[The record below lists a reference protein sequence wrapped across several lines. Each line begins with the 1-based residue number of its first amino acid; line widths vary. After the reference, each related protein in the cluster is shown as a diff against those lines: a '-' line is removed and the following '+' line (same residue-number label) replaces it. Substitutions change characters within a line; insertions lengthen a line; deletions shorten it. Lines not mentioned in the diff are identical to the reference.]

1 MYLDIALEL
10 VVGFF
15 TVLLVLKFLG
25 KIQFSQITP
34 FDFITGLVMG
44 NFVGDAVFDDKIDIT
59 EIVFTIVVWGLLIY
73 CVEKLTQ
80 KSMVL
85 RVMFEGK
92 PALLVK
98 NGDILYESLKKN
110 HIDLNQLQQQ
120 MRKQGYFSIYEA
132 EYVIL
137 ERDGQISIAPKHEY
151 AAPTKQDLNISKTIV
166 RLPFALI
173 MDGKLIVGNLIEAG
187 LTEEWIKE
195 QLTAK
200 NINDYKEVLYA
211 EWEESKGLTLSKY
224 N

>member
-1 MYLDIALEL
+1 MYLDIIFEL

-15 TVLLVLKFLG
+15 TILIVLKFLG

-59 EIVFTIVVWGLLIY
+59 EIVFTIVIWGLLIY

-80 KSMVL
+80 KSLVL

-98 NGDILYESLKKN
+98 NGNILYKSLKKN

-151 AAPTKQDLNISKTIV
+151 GAPTKQDLNITKAKV

-173 MDGKLIVGNLIEAG
+173 MDGKLIVGNLNEAG
-187 LTEEWIKE
+187 LTEEWLKGE
-195 QLTAK
+195 LTNI
-200 NINDYKEVLYA
+200 NINDYKEVFYA

>member
-10 VVGFF
+10 TVGFF
-15 TVLLVLKFLG
+15 TLLLVLKFLG

-59 EIVFTIVVWGLLIY
+59 EIVFTIVFWGLLIY

-80 KSMVL
+80 KFIVF
-85 RVMFEGK
+85 RIWFEGE
-92 PALLVK
+92 PALLIK
-98 NGDILYESLKKN
+98 DGEILYNSLKKN

-137 ERDGQISIAPKHEY
+137 ERDGQISISPKHDFG
-151 AAPTKQDLNISKTIV
+151 APTKKDLNIAKKQVS
-166 RLPFALI
+166 LPFALI
-173 MDGKLIVGNLIEAG
+173 MDGKLISGNLMEAG
-187 LTEEWIKE
+187 LTEEWLKE
-195 QLTAK
+195 QLTNK
-200 NINDYKEVLYA
+200 NISDYKEVLYA
-211 EWEESKGLTLSKY
+211 EYHENSGLKISEY